1 MSNKELRYENDKRI
15 SKTFQENYKKMK
27 NYANSF
33 LYNSEESEDIVSDV
47 ITNLIEKPNI
57 NTWDENGGYSISY
70 IMVSIKNRCI
80 NKLAKNNN
88 ITQREFYDNLNIEDE
103 PYDVEKDKYFEE
115 ANDLLISIINETKTK
130 RIDKYADSYIK
141 HKLYQTPIKTITR
154 QRNLSSTN
162 TIYTH
167 FKIINNY
174 VIEEFNTRSV
184 ELQKKLLL

>member
-33 LYNSEESEDIVSDV
+33 LHNSEESEDIVSDV

-57 NTWDENGGYSISY
+57 NAWDETGGYSISY
-70 IMVSIKNRCI
+70 IMVSIKNRSI

-88 ITQREFYDNLNIEDE
+88 ITQREFYDNLNVEDE